1 MDLIQENN
9 FMVGAAVGSGISAL
23 AATTGGA
30 DFLLAINAGRLRN
43 MGAPSITCMLPTHN
57 ANSLGKNVA
66 LNEILPLV
74 SIPVLLGVNCW
85 SSEFD
90 PKTAT
95 EEALELGVAGVVNFP
110 SSMHFS
116 YEIRQILDRAD
127 MGFSKEVEMLE
138 KAQKLGLK
146 SLCYCGS
153 KNQAELAATHKIE
166 YILYNYGWNA
176 GGTLGHQKRSSLEE
190 AGSIAREV
198 SLAVKKI
205 NPNSKFLLE
214 GGPIITDSDLEYVI
228 QYAEIDGYVGGS
240 TLDRLPFETTVA
252 NKIAG
257 YRQAGV
263 AKNVSRKSDITTIEW
278 LRKYGF
284 KGEAP
289 SLIKFIQSL
298 RSMQDINHSFAVSV
312 DDGLDVEP
320 ILNAIRSEKNK
331 SVLVIDTLVENTP
344 SKVSRLLLG
353 QKLEDK
359 IELGVLADPDLDTIV
374 IQNAQALPIHAQR
387 RLAKAIMSGVIYHP
401 ETRRKHTV
409 SSKIVI
415 LTNQSLDENRALQ
428 GFTTEFASLFKGWT
442 IEYPPLRSRSSDVVE
457 LLNSQILKM
466 GVEKENI
473 PIFSPASIQLLI
485 GYSWSGNDVDLVN
498 AAGILLSKEHQGEI
512 SQEDTKALLLE
523 LASQEV
529 AVSFDVASEK
539 NKVVEYLWRNGFSRT
554 RTAAALG
561 ISRKTL
567 YNKLKKYGIN

>member
-1 MDLIQENN
+1 
-9 FMVGAAVGSGISAL
+9 
-23 AATTGGA
+23 
-30 DFLLAINAGRLRN
+30 
-43 MGAPSITCMLPTHN
+43 
-57 ANSLGKNVA
+57 
-66 LNEILPLV
+66 
-74 SIPVLLGVNCW
+74 
-85 SSEFD
+85 
-90 PKTAT
+90 
-95 EEALELGVAGVVNFP
+95 
-110 SSMHFS
+110 
-116 YEIRQILDRAD
+116 
-127 MGFSKEVEMLE
+127 
-138 KAQKLGLK
+138 
-146 SLCYCGS
+146 
-153 KNQAELAATHKIE
+153 
-166 YILYNYGWNA
+166 
-176 GGTLGHQKRSSLEE
+176 
-190 AGSIAREV
+190 
-198 SLAVKKI
+198 
-205 NPNSKFLLE
+205 
-214 GGPIITDSDLEYVI
+214 
-228 QYAEIDGYVGGS
+228 
-240 TLDRLPFETTVA
+240 
-252 NKIAG
+252 
-257 YRQAGV
+257 
-263 AKNVSRKSDITTIEW
+263 
-278 LRKYGF
+278 
-284 KGEAP
+284 
-289 SLIKFIQSL
+289 
-298 RSMQDINHSFAVSV
+298 MQDINHSFAVSV

>member
-228 QYAEIDGYVGGS
+228 QHAEIDGYVGGS

-263 AKNVSRKSDITTIEW
+263 TKNVSRKSDITTIEW

>member
-1 MDLIQENN
+1 
-9 FMVGAAVGSGISAL
+9 MVGAAVGSGISAL

-116 YEIRQILDRAD
+116 YEIRQILDRAN